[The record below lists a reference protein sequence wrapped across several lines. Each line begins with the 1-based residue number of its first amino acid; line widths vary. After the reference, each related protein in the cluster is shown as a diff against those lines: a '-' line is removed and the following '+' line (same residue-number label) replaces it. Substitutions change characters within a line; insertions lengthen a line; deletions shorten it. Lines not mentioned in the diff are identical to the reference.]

1 MKKLENLFEEE
12 RYNDIFDKLA
22 ALVELRDNVLQRL
35 QSSNDLE
42 NFDEIKRE
50 FQKLENFENKYY
62 ATIFEKIGQ
71 CVLLSKEN
79 SRQVREIVKVL
90 ERGDDWLVRRGKE
103 P

>member
-50 FQKLENFENKYY
+50 F
-62 ATIFEKIGQ
+62 
-71 CVLLSKEN
+71 
-79 SRQVREIVKVL
+79 
-90 ERGDDWLVRRGKE
+90 
-103 P
+103 